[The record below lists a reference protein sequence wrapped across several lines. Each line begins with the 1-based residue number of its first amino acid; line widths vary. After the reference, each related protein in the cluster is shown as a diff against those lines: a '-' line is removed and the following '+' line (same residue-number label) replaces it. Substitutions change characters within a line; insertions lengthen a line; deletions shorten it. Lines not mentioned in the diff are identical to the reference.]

1 MQQWA
6 GRVVASSFFHRFMIG
21 AIVASALLVGLETS
35 QGLVAQWGP
44 VFHTLDRVIV
54 WIFTVEIL
62 LKLIGAGSQRLNWFR
77 DPWNVFD
84 TVIVVLCWIPAQTQ
98 FGMVLRLVRVLRV
111 LKLVTALPRLQLIV
125 GALLKSVPSI
135 GWVGMLLG
143 IHFYIFAVMGVFLF
157 GVNDPFRFGDLPSA
171 LLTLFQIATMENW
184 VELMNA
190 NMYGCDKFG
199 YEGALEA
206 LCTNPLPRPYAAPTY
221 WIVFIVLGTMII
233 LNLFIGIIM
242 KGMEEMETEMAH
254 QKGQQ
259 GLDQTNGESQVRPER
274 QLAEVMAALRRIE
287 ARLEQKKP
295 S

>member
-6 GRVVASSFFHRFMIG
+6 SRLVASTFFQRFIIA
-21 AIVASALLVGLETS
+21 AIVVSAILVGLETS
-35 QGLVAQWGP
+35 QSLVSRWGQ
-44 VFHTLDRVIV
+44 VFHVLDRIIV
-54 WIFTVEIL
+54 WIFTLEIVI
-62 LKLIGAGSQRLNWFR
+62 KLIGAGQKRLQWFR
-77 DPWNVFD
+77 DPWNLFD
-84 TVIVVLCWIPAQTQ
+84 TLIVVLCWVPAQTQ
-98 FGMVLRLVRVLRV
+98 FGMVLRLVRILRI
-111 LKLVTALPRLQLIV
+111 LKLITALPRLQLIV

-157 GVNDPFRFGDLPSA
+157 GTNDPFRFGDLPSA

-190 NMYGCDKFG
+190 NKYGCDQFG
-199 YEGALEA
+199 YEGPLEA
-206 LCTNPLPRPYAAPTY
+206 LCISPLPRPIVAPLY

-242 KGMEEMETEMAH
+242 KGMEEMESEMAREEKHPTELH
-254 QKGQQ
+254 QV
-259 GLDQTNGESQVRPER
+259 LD
-274 QLAEVMAALRRIE
+274 ALRRIE
-287 ARLEQKKP
+287 AKLDEKRL

>member
-1 MQQWA
+1 MKQWA
-6 GRVVASSFFHRFMIG
+6 SRIVGSIFFQRFMLG
-21 AIVASALLVGLETS
+21 VIVASAILVGLETS
-35 QGLVAQWGP
+35 RSLVEQWAP
-44 VFHTLDRVIV
+44 VFKTLDTIIV
-54 WIFTVEIL
+54 WIFTLEIL
-62 LKLIGAGSQRLNWFR
+62 LKLYSAGPHRLTWFR

-84 TVIVVLCWIPAQTQ
+84 TLIVALCWIPAQTQ
-98 FGMVLRLVRVLRV
+98 LGMVLRLVRILRI

-190 NMYGCDKFG
+190 NKYGCDKFG
-199 YEGALEA
+199 YEGALQT
-206 LCTNPLPRPYAAPTY
+206 LCTNPMPRPYAAPLY

-242 KGMEEMETEMAH
+242 KGMEEMESEMAH
-254 QKGQQ
+254 MREKPEPEKMTRETQSTQETQ
-259 GLDQTNGESQVRPER
+259 LDTIITRLQ
-274 QLAEVMAALRRIE
+274 RIE
-287 ARLEQKKP
+287 AKLEKMQG